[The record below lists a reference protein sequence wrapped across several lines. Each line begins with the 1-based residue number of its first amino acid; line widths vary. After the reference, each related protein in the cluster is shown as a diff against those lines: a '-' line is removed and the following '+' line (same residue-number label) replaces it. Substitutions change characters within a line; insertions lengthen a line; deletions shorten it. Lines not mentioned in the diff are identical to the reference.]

1 MKKLFGLLFIVI
13 AITTLVAPA
22 NAQSAR
28 EAIEAALV
36 KFSEAFNSK
45 DAAVVAAHY
54 AEDAAVLPPDS
65 VRIDGRANIKNFW
78 KGAIDAGLS
87 DLTLKAIE
95 VEDQGNW
102 AYEVGE
108 LSYSAPGTGDARTTA
123 SGKYIV
129 IWKKDTDGSWRL
141 FRDIWNPNP
150 AGSP

>member
-1 MKKLFGLLFIVI
+1 MRKLFGLLFIVI
-13 AITTLVAPA
+13 AIATLVAPA

-45 DAAVVAAHY
+45 DAAAVAAHY
-54 AEDAAVLPPDS
+54 TEDAAVFPPDS
-65 VRIDGRANIKNFW
+65 ARIDGRANIQNFW

-87 DLTLKAIE
+87 DLTLKAVE
-95 VEDQGNW
+95 VEDQGDW
-102 AYEVGE
+102 AYEIGE

-129 IWKKDTDGSWRL
+129 IWKKDADGTWRL
-141 FRDIWNPNP
+141 YRDIWNSNP
-150 AGSP
+150 AGAK